1 MTFIL
6 TRKRNR
12 QAEQRWRSRFHRRIL
27 NSTVDSDVM
36 VIALSVFVAVS
47 QDDSVQQ
54 EIWLDMEHGEN
65 CSWNPVHCTVESI
78 S

>member
-1 MTFIL
+1 M
-6 TRKRNR
+6 
-12 QAEQRWRSRFHRRIL
+12 A
-27 NSTVDSDVM
+27 V
-36 VIALSVFVAVS
+36 ALSAFVAVS

-54 EIWLDMEHGEN
+54 EIWLDMEHGEH